1 MKKLVCTLGVIFGLL
16 LLNSCGM
23 KECKCVSTNKI
34 VQNDSIIRTD
44 RVDTVNNNTLLNII
58 INLNFIV
65 NRVDT
70 VYNNTRGKC
79 EDFNINQVLTMDTG
93 VVVYHTMTCMD
104 N

>member
-23 KECKCVSTNKI
+23 RECKCVSTNKI

-44 RVDTVNNNTLLNII
+44 
-58 INLNFIV
+58 
-65 NRVDT
+65 RVDT

>member
-44 RVDTVNNNTLLNII
+44 RVDTV
-58 INLNFIV
+58 
-65 NRVDT
+65 
-70 VYNNTRGKC
+70 YNNTRGKC

>member
-23 KECKCVSTNKI
+23 KECKCVSTNTI

-44 RVDTVNNNTLLNII
+44 
-58 INLNFIV
+58 
-65 NRVDT
+65 RVDT

>member
-44 RVDTVNNNTLLNII
+44 RL
-58 INLNFIV
+58 
-65 NRVDT
+65 DT

>member
-44 RVDTVNNNTLLNII
+44 RVDS
-58 INLNFIV
+58 
-65 NRVDT
+65 